1 MPASLCVDEFF
12 AYHFNYSASN
22 SVHPPYPR
30 HLVGGFELFCHTF
43 LFGVFFYQPRKESL
57 CLFFGVGEMGIELAG
72 SEQIVIQDFV
82 VLLQI
87 SESALSPYA
96 DRVFF
101 FGGKVRLGRR

>member
-12 AYHFNYSASN
+12 AYRFNYSASN
-22 SVHPPYPR
+22 SVHPPHPR
-30 HLVGGFELFCHTF
+30 HLVGGFELLRDTF
-43 LFGVFFYQPRKESL
+43 FFSEFFYQPEKKLL
-57 CLFFGVGEMGIELAG
+57 CLFFGVSEMGIELAG

-101 FGGKVRLGRR
+101 GG